1 MFRLTTRYT
10 VNTSLT
16 KGLRFFAISFWKL
29 FKKFSMVQGL
39 KSKQEKYQGPLA
51 ACARCAGA
59 IPELQSSL
67 VSYMPKKTQAA
78 KMEKKWDEYLNI
90 YDFSVPT
97 FFSIPICA
105 LLLLVRTLGFPTRP
119 WWASRTG
126 RYPPRPWGQAE
137 YQELSTVPITLEY
150 HKYVDQ
156 ILNMNT
162 LPPPSSPS
170 SRRTTSHHILSS
182 FTSHRSSIQKPIAV
196 SWFTIKFIINCPSFM
211 THFSVLPVLVNS
223 LTKAGPTRMSGLH
236 TAAFPSCHCPPQVG
250 IACHPN
256 PENLPAYKM
265 ASPSKTSYITSRHTE
280 DPKQLAL
287 FGQNLPLSIIC

>member
-1 MFRLTTRYT
+1 MNTWYLCLWQLLLSFRGKTFFEGMYCTHRLHLTYNKRRSYDTRRLVLYFFT
-10 VNTSLT
+10 RSCSDWPLDIRWIYRLLR
-16 KGLRFFAISFWKL
+16 GLDFSRFL
-29 FKKFSMVQGL
+29 FESCL
-39 KSKQEKYQGPLA
+39 KSFDGSGAQEQARKYQGPLA
-51 ACARCAGA
+51 ACARCAGT

-67 VSYMPKKTQAA
+67 VSDMPKKTQAA

-137 YQELSTVPITLEY
+137 YQELSTVTITLEY

-182 FTSHRSSIQKPIAV
+182 FTSHRSSIKNQLQHHD
-196 SWFTIKFIINCPSFM
+196 SRLNS
-211 THFSVLPVLVNS
+211 S
-223 LTKAGPTRMSGLH
+223 LTVHHSWH
-236 TAAFPSCHCPPQVG
+236 ISQCCQF
-250 IACHPN
+250 
-256 PENLPAYKM
+256 
-265 ASPSKTSYITSRHTE
+265 
-280 DPKQLAL
+280 
-287 FGQNLPLSIIC
+287 F